1 MSEDASQDSIG
12 RELKW
17 LVETA
22 VNLMESGGV
31 HTVPAGERFEFED
44 GTDVS
49 IPYERMCKVL
59 ETLSS
64 EEDMDDDGNLDFR
77 VELEPFSG
85 YLAMTIELANLD
97 TQLVLRDVRLEE

>member
-1 MSEDASQDSIG
+1 
-12 RELKW
+12 
-17 LVETA
+17 
-22 VNLMESGGV
+22 
-31 HTVPAGERFEFED
+31 
-44 GTDVS
+44 
-49 IPYERMCKVL
+49 MCKVL